1 MSATTHRGDTLSYYF
16 VRCMA
21 DLRTLQN
28 KALERGAS
36 FLVYGGDRLCQGE
49 VEGRLLPSRTP
60 CWAASIA
67 PLLNLDFKQLLWE
80 LGAKGMVR
88 LGLERGRVCL
98 VERHGN
104 RPAISCSW
112 GGEGG
117 EPGNV
122 GKYRKY
128 GQMAE
133 FVVFGGL
140 VVTTRLSGG
149 ARECSY
155 R

>member
-1 MSATTHRGDTLSYYF
+1 MSATTHRGDTLSCYF

-21 DLRTLQN
+21 DTRTLQN

-36 FLVYGGDRLCQGE
+36 FLVYGGDHLCQGE

-67 PLLNLDFKQLLWE
+67 PVLNPDFKQLLRE

-98 VERHGN
+98 VGRHGN

-117 EPGNV
+117 EPGNSENIGDNIGNT
-122 GKYRKY
+122 GKWRS
-128 GQMAE
+128 
-133 FVVFGGL
+133 
-140 VVTTRLSGG
+140 LS
-149 ARECSY
+149 CSAGWW
-155 R
+155 

>member
-1 MSATTHRGDTLSYYF
+1 M
-16 VRCMA
+16 
-21 DLRTLQN
+21 
-28 KALERGAS
+28 
-36 FLVYGGDRLCQGE
+36 VYGGDRLCQGE

-67 PLLNLDFKQLLWE
+67 PVLNPDFKQLLRE

-98 VERHGN
+98 VGRHGN

-122 GKYRKY
+122 VGKYRKY
-128 GQMAE
+128 MGKWWS
-133 FVVFGGL
+133 
-140 VVTTRLSGG
+140 LSCLAGWW
-149 ARECSY
+149 
-155 R
+155 

>member
-1 MSATTHRGDTLSYYF
+1 MLA
-16 VRCMA
+16 
-21 DLRTLQN
+21 
-28 KALERGAS
+28 AL
-36 FLVYGGDRLCQGE
+36 
-49 VEGRLLPSRTP
+49 
-60 CWAASIA
+60 IA
-67 PLLNLDFKQLLWE
+67 PVLNPDFKQLLRE
-80 LGAKGMVR
+80 LGAKGMAR

-98 VERHGN
+98 VGRHGN

-112 GGEGG
+112 GCEGG
-117 EPGNV
+117 ERGNV
-122 GKYRKY
+122 GKYYRKY

-149 ARECSY
+149 AREYSY

>member
-1 MSATTHRGDTLSYYF
+1 M
-16 VRCMA
+16 
-21 DLRTLQN
+21 
-28 KALERGAS
+28 
-36 FLVYGGDRLCQGE
+36 VYGGDHLCQGE
-49 VEGRLLPSRTP
+49 VEGRLLPSRSP
-60 CWAASIA
+60 CWAASTA
-67 PLLNLDFKQLLWE
+67 PALQVLKADFKQLLRE

-88 LGLERGRVCL
+88 VGLERGRVCL
-98 VERHGN
+98 VGRHGN

-128 GQMAE
+128 GQMEE

-149 ARECSY
+149 ARELGLDEVHVNLQKT
-155 R
+155 RGG